1 MSFWRKKE
9 VDFEI
14 MADIIEQNG
23 NRMSIEALA
32 TYLNVSRTTIDR
44 RLPSMDDAG
53 IRLAEDDDGYLSV
66 VSRPRR

>member
-32 TYLNVSRTTIDR
+32 TYTGKL
-44 RLPSMDDAG
+44 
-53 IRLAEDDDGYLSV
+53 
-66 VSRPRR
+66 